1 MPIKVGDSVKYVQ
14 TDFLDPLKNSGECI
28 MFLDEY
34 NRQTNPQIRGGLL
47 TLINEKRTPD
57 GRQDFSD
64 TLLFTVACINPAV
77 RTDPGAAPLNDAE
90 RSRFIYTI
98 ADFDSDNETAL
109 DYINTVTANKLR
121 KLGIK
126 LPDSEIS
133 SMHLKKRQKPAAT
146 LSAEDE
152 RNADIDEILK
162 IDDITKYILAQ
173 LEFDT
178 KDDLQELNMAQKN
191 LLNQRLLT
199 DAIANAHGDKEAL
212 LTWVENYS
220 NMLDK
225 DKEQFKNILSTYVL
239 DLPALRKKYGIVTV
253 DKENNTTENAEEET
267 KATETQV
274 DTEED
279 DDEDLF
285 VGNKASATGKTA
297 PTASEVRSSFD
308 SIVNAW

>member
-1 MPIKVGDSVKYVQ
+1 M
-14 TDFLDPLKNSGECI
+14 E
-28 MFLDEY
+28 
-34 NRQTNPQIRGGLL
+34 
-47 TLINEKRTPD
+47 
-57 GRQDFSD
+57 
-64 TLLFTVACINPAV
+64 
-77 RTDPGAAPLNDAE
+77 
-90 RSRFIYTI
+90 
-98 ADFDSDNETAL
+98 
-109 DYINTVTANKLR
+109 
-121 KLGIK
+121 
-126 LPDSEIS
+126 
-133 SMHLKKRQKPAAT
+133 
-146 LSAEDE
+146 
-152 RNADIDEILK
+152 
-162 IDDITKYILAQ
+162 
-173 LEFDT
+173 
-178 KDDLQELNMAQKN
+178 QKN

-225 DKEQFKNILSTYVL
+225 DKQQFRDILSTYVL

-253 DKENNTTENAEEET
+253 DKENNNTENAEEET